1 MNIKDFNPC
10 VRFCSLIKLN
20 EDYPKTLKAY
30 DFRLFYVLEGGFT
43 VVFESETITVS
54 KGETLVFPPNTAYRI
69 LVDKYGYSNHIIVN
83 FDFVSNHY
91 EKAVHAPSGL
101 DSFKENEIFSNCS
114 LPPFDK
120 ILYLSDTWSCAT
132 VLKEM
137 CLEKKS
143 NHMYSQEMLSAML
156 KKLLVELIR
165 KERSDQKLKNTGRA
179 MICAR
184 IKDYIGDNLTG
195 GVNNIVIAQKFG
207 YHPYA
212 INAIFKKS
220 EGVSIHSY
228 ITAKKTALAKELL
241 LSTDLTVSEISEKC
255 GFSSASYF
263 SECFMKNEHIT
274 PLNYRKNAR

>member
-30 DFRLFYVLEGGFT
+30 HFRLFYVLEGGFT

-137 CLEKKS
+137 CLEKKVKS
-143 NHMYSQEMLSAML
+143 YVFTRNAVGDV
-156 KKLLVELIR
+156 KKVVSRTDEKGKIR
-165 KERSDQKLKNTGRA
+165 PK
-179 MICAR
+179 
-184 IKDYIGDNLTG
+184 
-195 GVNNIVIAQKFG
+195 AQK
-207 YHPYA
+207 HRQ
-212 INAIFKKS
+212 S
-220 EGVSIHSY
+220 D
-228 ITAKKTALAKELL
+228 
-241 LSTDLTVSEISEKC
+241 DLR
-255 GFSSASYF
+255 A
-263 SECFMKNEHIT
+263 H
-274 PLNYRKNAR
+274 